1 MFLLI
6 FYQNL
11 KLWKMKQLVKSI
23 LKKFWTLPKWMSLS
37 KIFSQIGELITNQKN
52 KKIQEVQIQRDQN
65 KAFIAYEKI
74 SKTIESIIHEQQIED
89 CYWMTFQF
97 YNNHKNFELHQKLIR
112 EIEIKLKSLNST
124 FQ

>member
-1 MFLLI
+1 MENETVNQINFKEILD
-6 FYQNL
+6 FT
-11 KLWKMKQLVKSI
+11 KMDE
-23 LKKFWTLPKWMSLS
+23 F
-37 KIFSQIGELITNQKN
+37 
-52 KKIQEVQIQRDQN
+52 QRDQN

-74 SKTIESIIHEQQIED
+74 SKTIDSVIHEQQIED

-124 FQ
+124 FH

>member
-1 MFLLI
+1 
-6 FYQNL
+6 
-11 KLWKMKQLVKSI
+11 MKQLVKSI
-23 LKKFWTLPKWMSLS
+23 LKKFWTLPKWTNLL

-52 KKIQEVQIQRDQN
+52 KKIQEVQLQRDQN

-97 YNNHKNFELHQKLIR
+97 YNKHGNFELHQKLIR

-124 FQ
+124 FH